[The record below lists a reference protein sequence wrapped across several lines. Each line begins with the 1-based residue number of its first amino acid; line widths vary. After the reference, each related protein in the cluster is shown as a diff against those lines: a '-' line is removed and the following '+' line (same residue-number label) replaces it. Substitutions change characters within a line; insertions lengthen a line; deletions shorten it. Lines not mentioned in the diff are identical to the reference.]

1 MNNYLGNFEIEYFTV
16 CPALRISFRIG
27 NGTRYTDDMGV
38 DRQVLLT
45 KLGSFRFDPD
55 LSV

>member
-1 MNNYLGNFEIEYFTV
+1 
-16 CPALRISFRIG
+16 
-27 NGTRYTDDMGV
+27 MGV

-55 LSV
+55 LSVKVEGDPAAREHERAQAAPIRL

>member
-1 MNNYLGNFEIEYFTV
+1 MNNYLGNFEIEYFAI

-27 NGTRYTDDMGV
+27 NGTWYTDDMGV
-38 DRQVLLT
+38 DGQVLLT

>member
-1 MNNYLGNFEIEYFTV
+1 MNNYLGNIKIENYTI
-16 CPALRISFRIG
+16 CPSLRTSIRIG

-38 DRQVLLT
+38 DRQILLT
-45 KLGSFRFDPD
+45 EFGSFRFDPL